1 MECLRYLLRVD
12 ILPHMIISEH
22 TDWLE
27 IDLGAFKNNIK
38 KMKEITGK
46 PVMPVIKANAYG
58 HGLAEIA
65 RAAFQ
70 GEAAICGVARTE
82 EAYRIRRKGIRG
94 KLLVLGGAMP
104 EHVHFVLSEDVSISL
119 TDPETAKGVS
129 AEAVRKKGKVHV
141 HAKVDTGMNRL
152 GVPVSEGIEFLKLL
166 YSLPGL
172 QIDGLFTH
180 FARADELQAGTT
192 EMQLERFNKFLVS
205 VKQAGL
211 APALLHSANS
221 AASLYFPAA
230 RFDLV
235 RPGIALFGINPAPE
249 APLPDGFTPVLQ
261 WKTRLISVKT
271 IPSGNG
277 ISYGHRYTTRHAER
291 VGVIAVG
298 YADGFRR
305 VNGNEVLIRGRYA
318 PVIGSICMDQCMVSL
333 DDIPDAMLGDEVV
346 LIGSQ
351 GENQISAES
360 IAEKW
365 GTIAYEVVCGLT
377 ARLPRIY
384 REK

>member
-1 MECLRYLLRVD
+1 
-12 ILPHMIISEH
+12 
-22 TDWLE
+22 
-27 IDLGAFKNNIK
+27 
-38 KMKEITGK
+38 
-46 PVMPVIKANAYG
+46 MPVIKANAYG
-58 HGLAEIA
+58 HGLAEVA

-70 GEAAICGVARTE
+70 GGAAICGVARTE
-82 EAYRIRRKGIRG
+82 EAFRIRRKGIRG
-94 KLLVLGGAMP
+94 KILVLGGAMP
-104 EHVHFVLSEDVSISL
+104 EHVPFVLSEDVSISL

-129 AEAVRKKGKVHV
+129 AEAVRLKGKVHV

-152 GVPVSEGIEFLKLL
+152 GVPVEKGLDFLKLL
-166 YSLPGL
+166 NNLPGL
-172 QIDGLFTH
+172 QVDGLFTH
-180 FARADELQAGTT
+180 FARADELNTGTT
-192 EMQLERFNKFLVS
+192 ENQLMRFTGFLDEVRL
-205 VKQAGL
+205 AGL
-211 APALLHSANS
+211 TPSVVHSANS

-230 RFDLV
+230 RFDMV

-249 APLPDGFTPVLQ
+249 APLPEGFSPVLQ

-271 IPSGNG
+271 IPPGNG
-277 ISYGHRYTTRHAER
+277 ISYGHRYTTTQVEK

-305 VNGNEVLIRGRYA
+305 MDGNRVLIRGRYA
-318 PVIGSICMDQCMVSL
+318 PVIGSICMDQCVVSL
-333 DDIPDAMLGDEVV
+333 DDIPDATLGDEVV

-351 GENQISAES
+351 NENHISAQT

-384 REK
+384 KDE